1 MSLNASSA
9 LSGMNE
15 MREPFKKSSAL
26 SASTNPTKTL
36 LSLEFT
42 FARAMSRRSVG
53 VNTCRTSPGDNVKF
67 GSSSARPRSMTF
79 DVSFSPITSATSRL
93 ASSES
98 IAPPRKTS
106 PTESALPVAIWY
118 SSSTAP
124 LTSITSV
131 KRVGRKRIESTSPA
145 FKMLERDTSRD
156 CARPDS
162 SKYNASNF
170 TPGGRIRVP
179 VSSKILPT
187 GKLAVPSGSS

>member
-1 MSLNASSA
+1 MSLNAFSA

-26 SASTNPTKTL
+26 SASTNPSKTL

-53 VNTCRTSPGDNVKF
+53 VNTCRTSPGDNVNF
-67 GSSSARPRSMTF
+67 GSSSARSRSMTL
-79 DVSFSPITSATSRL
+79 DVSFSPITSAISRL

-98 IAPPRKTS
+98 IAPPRKIS
-106 PTESALPVAIWY
+106 PTESGLTVAIWY

-124 LTSITSV
+124 LTRITSV
-131 KRVGRKRIESTSPA
+131 KRVDRKRIKSTSPA
-145 FKMLERDTSRD
+145 FKTLERDTSRD
-156 CARPDS
+156 CERPDS

>member
-1 MSLNASSA
+1 
-9 LSGMNE
+9 

-53 VNTCRTSPGDNVKF
+53 VNTCRTSPGDNVKL

-179 VSSKILPT
+179 VSSKILPM
-187 GKLAVPSGSS
+187 GKLPVPSGSS